1 MRITLISMQPAMVVL
16 VKEASR
22 QKRRRRKKWEKS
34 QQSCIPELAVLGGTT
49 TRTAMKHF

>member
-1 MRITLISMQPAMVVL
+1 MQPAMVVL

-22 QKRRRRKKWEKS
+22 PKRRRRKWEKKS
-34 QQSCIPELAVLGGTT
+34 QQSCIPELAVLGETT